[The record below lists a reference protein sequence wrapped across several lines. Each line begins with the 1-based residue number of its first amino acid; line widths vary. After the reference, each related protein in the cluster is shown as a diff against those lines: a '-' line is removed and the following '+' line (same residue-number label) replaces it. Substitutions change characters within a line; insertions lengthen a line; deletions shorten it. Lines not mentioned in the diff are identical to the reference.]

1 MTKAQWK
8 DGRKSGWKSGWQSW
22 GGGERVVTPS
32 AIVLA
37 ACRQV
42 DLLVENFVVVIALA
56 FVVGRYSIKRHR
68 RRRHLTK

>member
-1 MTKAQWK
+1 MGGKVG
-8 DGRKSGWKSGWQSW
+8 GRVGWQ
-22 GGGERVVTPS
+22 GERVVTPS

>member
-1 MTKAQWK
+1 MGGKVG
-8 DGRKSGWKSGWQSW
+8 GRVGWQR
-22 GGGERVVTPS
+22 ERVVTPS